1 MFAVS
6 NGLEYYRNTM
16 VTVTIPKVKYEQLK
30 RHAEAYR
37 RFAANFFEAAVR
49 DSIGEITDDFRKT
62 ALYTEEFLHDLD
74 AGLRKSSLG
83 KKHGTGTLA
92 ARSREVSRRS

>member
-1 MFAVS
+1 MQYHRVMA
-6 NGLEYYRNTM
+6 
-16 VTVTIPKVKYEQLK
+16 TVTIQKTTYERLK

-49 DSIGEITDDFRKT
+49 DPIGEVTNDFRKT

-74 AGLRKSSLG
+74 AGLRKSSLVR
-83 KKHGTGTLA
+83 KHGT
-92 ARSREVSRRS
+92 

>member
-16 VTVTIPKVKYEQLK
+16 VTVTIPKAKYEQLK
-30 RHAEAYR
+30 RYAEAYR
-37 RFAANFFEAAVR
+37 RFAAGFFEAAVR
-49 DSIGEITDDFRKT
+49 DPIGEITDDFRRT

-74 AGLRKSSLG
+74 AGLRRSSLA
-83 KKHGTGTLA
+83 KKHGTGFSA
-92 ARSREVSRRS
+92 ARPHRVSRRS